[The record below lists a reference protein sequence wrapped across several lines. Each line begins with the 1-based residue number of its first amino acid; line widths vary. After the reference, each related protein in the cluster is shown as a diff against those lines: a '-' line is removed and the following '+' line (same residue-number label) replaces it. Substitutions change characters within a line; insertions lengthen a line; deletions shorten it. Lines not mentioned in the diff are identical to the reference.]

1 MRGLPEEPP
10 DLRQAGNDVGL
21 IAAVVDHPM
30 ASVRRLEVLAQFV
43 EAHAH
48 QLHRI
53 ERVAALPRR

>member
-1 MRGLPEEPP
+1 
-10 DLRQAGNDVGL
+10 
-21 IAAVVDHPM
+21 M

-53 ERVAALPRR
+53 EGVAALPGR